1 MKNYDEDVAKYEGVT
16 RTFTLRGVEFT
27 AKPTMPA
34 DAVSD
39 LAFLGTGK
47 FEGSLYVLLTGIIRR
62 TLVVASREAWD
73 DLITADL
80 DVPISLDT
88 YSKIA
93 NELVEDA
100 TGRPTQP
107 PSPSGATGGTTGTPS
122 TDGFGSPEVAASRI
136 STPGLAS
143 T

>member
-27 AKPTMPA
+27 AKPIMPA

-62 TLVVASREAWD
+62 TLVAASRDAWD
-73 DLITADL
+73 ELLLSDL
-80 DVPISLDT
+80 DVPIALDT
-88 YSKIA
+88 FSRIA
-93 NELVEDA
+93 NELVEDSA
-100 TGRPTQP
+100 GRPTQP
-107 PSPSGATGGTTGTPS
+107 PSPSGATGGTTTTPS
-122 TDGFGSPEVAASRI
+122 TDGFVSPGVAASAV
-136 STPGLAS
+136 STSGPAS